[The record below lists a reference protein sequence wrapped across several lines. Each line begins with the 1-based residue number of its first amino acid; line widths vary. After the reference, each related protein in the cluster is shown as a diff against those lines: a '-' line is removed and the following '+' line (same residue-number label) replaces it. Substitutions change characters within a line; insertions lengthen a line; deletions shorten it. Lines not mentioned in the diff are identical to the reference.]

1 MTSQLIAG
9 AASIALLGAGF
20 AGAEGTRSVE
30 ALPAQSAMVAANEVG
45 SGNKCLVEV
54 VRSGTPGAADI
65 TRSALADGSC
75 VCTVTTGQPSG
86 NGSAEEIVTN
96 LLRESTCD
104 GAPAPGKVVEEV
116 AAGGGASQALI
127 IGLGTVGLL
136 GATLGLAAGND
147 SPG

>member
-30 ALPAQSAMVAANEVG
+30 ALPAQSAMLAADEAG

-54 VRSGTPGAADI
+54 IRSGTPGAADI

-96 LLRESTCD
+96 LLRDRVCD
-104 GAPAPGKVVEEV
+104 GAPAPGKVVAEAATGGGSAGIILPV
-116 AAGGGASQALI
+116 LLVTAGAAGLAF
-127 IGLGTVGLL
+127 
-136 GATLGLAAGND
+136 AAGND